1 MPDGNPS
8 HLDLR
13 QRLSNPACYDA
24 VMKINVNNEQL
35 ELSIHGKQSTASA
48 PAYRSRRAR
57 ADWWFTQMRNIV
69 SRAVDWETASV
80 PRPEQIWMPG
90 AHREVEV

>member
-1 MPDGNPS
+1 M
-8 HLDLR
+8 HLIPKLG
-13 QRLSNPACYDA
+13 QRLSDPVRYDA
-24 VMKINVNNEQL
+24 VMKMNMTNEQL
-35 ELSIHGKQSTASA
+35 ELGIHGKPSTINT
-48 PAYRSRRAR
+48 PAFRSRRAR

-69 SRAVDWETASV
+69 SRAVDWETAGI